1 MSNEIRSIA
10 SVQGLFNRNSIDIYN
25 ENDLMKPVGKDMYGD
40 TWYTIEEFEVRE
52 NVQGRYAIGMCV
64 NSYPF
69 FCRYDLCEYGDGT
82 PRLTWLE
89 ELNRDSSITGQM
101 KDVAKYDRICPKCGW
116 GVSAYLAIRCKYDER
131 FGVCYYDRNGN
142 ETNQRTTF
150 KAYLGIC
157 RTIYKAIHQDEYR
170 HYTAIGD
177 VEAVNRLEADFISQ
191 HRQAEE
197 HNRNISGEVDRLF
210 FAGQLD
216 SVIVAYLEY
225 VQNWSDSEEWK
236 IKPIYEPTATLKL
249 LLYQDEETIKEFVSM
264 LTGTK
269 KLDTA
274 KRIGEYVDTLLK
286 SKRMRDLHGDRTLI
300 WKEIK
305 EIRSDMTDSQQSSF
319 KQGITTPQCK

>member
-1 MSNEIRSIA
+1 MSNKIRSIA

-89 ELNRDSSITGQM
+89 ELNRDSSITGRM
-101 KDVAKYDRICPKCGW
+101 NDVAKYDRICPKCGW

-150 KAYLGIC
+150 KAYLDIC
-157 RTIYKAIHQDEYR
+157 HTIYKAIHQDEYR
-170 HYTAIGD
+170 HYTAISD
-177 VEAVNRLEADFISQ
+177 IEAINKLEADFISQ

-197 HNRNISGEVDRLF
+197 QNRNISGKVDRLF
-210 FAGQLD
+210 FAGQLAKVVGEYLDYVSGVEAGGHQIVQQADRWVID
-216 SVIVAYLEY
+216 SDVMLRVFGGDRSKAVDYLTAVIGHGYSATEY
-225 VQNWSDSEEWK
+225 GRE
-236 IKPIYEPTATLKL
+236 
-249 LLYQDEETIKEFVSM
+249 
-264 LTGTK
+264 TK
-269 KLDTA
+269 KLKIDIPFRYGKPFWKMICANDTSQSD
-274 KRIGEYVDTLLK
+274 KGYSTFNK
-286 SKRMRDLHGDRTLI
+286 G
-300 WKEIK
+300 
-305 EIRSDMTDSQQSSF
+305 RS
-319 KQGITTPQCK
+319 